1 MYMHIYIYVY
11 TYIYIWRLLKR
22 GVPPVIIQVIDHDLV
37 KQPTV
42 DLWCRSWSWPQLGQE
57 WRLSRCFFWK
67 LPGGMTWWNNRFLL
81 QSVIFCKKSGFH
93 QRLFFLVFEQNV
105 GTQACWSWIWEGKL
119 TGRKVITIN
128 FEVVFLVNI
137 QEETK
142 TWWICSKKF
151 WLLVTKKGAWDTRQN
166 RESIIT
172 TEPPWDRT
180 LEGWL
185 GFGWGKLSQNSR
197 TIQVSDWENDNY
209 SG

>member
-1 MYMHIYIYVY
+1 MKL
-11 TYIYIWRLLKR
+11 TA
-22 GVPPVIIQVIDHDLV
+22 
-37 KQPTV
+37 T
-42 DLWCRSWSWPQLGQE
+42 WPGMTALPMF
-57 WRLSRCFFWK
+57 FFWK